1 MTKDWPLYPLW
12 PFVLRASSSSFANVS
27 SLILLCN
34 LAETTEEN
42 EGNQEDFT
50 NSKEEA
56 IDEEKAGQE
65 SEVGLDQWHDF
76 NPTLL
81 SH

>member
-1 MTKDWPLYPLW
+1 MALISSW
-12 PFVLRASSSSFANVS
+12 PFVLRANSSSFANVS

-34 LAETTEEN
+34 LAETTKEN

-65 SEVGLDQWHDF
+65 
-76 NPTLL
+76 P
-81 SH
+81 